1 MSQPAS
7 LEFEVSILPRT
18 PELQRRMDALG
29 LRKSSIKCAPPSH
42 PRHPALTAHMP
53 RSADRFKRS
62 KLHKKFLCEVV
73 AHLAKKYE
81 RLETE
86 VRPPA
91 QVPVLTCA
99 E

>member
-1 MSQPAS
+1 
-7 LEFEVSILPRT
+7 V
-18 PELQRRMDALG
+18 
-29 LRKSSIKCAPPSH
+29 
-42 PRHPALTAHMP
+42 
-53 RSADRFKRS
+53 RSALAPWPPGLDRTHASDDRFKRS

-86 VRPPA
+86 VRPAA
-91 QVPVLTCA
+91 QVPVLTGA